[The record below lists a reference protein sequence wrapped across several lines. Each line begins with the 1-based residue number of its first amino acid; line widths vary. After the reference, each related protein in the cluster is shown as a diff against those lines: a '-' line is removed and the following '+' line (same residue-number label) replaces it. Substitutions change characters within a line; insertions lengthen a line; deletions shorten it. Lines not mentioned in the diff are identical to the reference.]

1 LVFARASLILTN
13 YFLPLNEA
21 LYAKDV
27 MQSFKYLISALV
39 ISSSSSFAQNTK
51 CEISGTWKHADKN
64 AWLEINLT
72 TKTVNVKSHLDNP
85 KANGLTVIKNLKPN
99 WSGQMYN
106 ASTGG
111 YVPVRLTFNSCEQ
124 LKVTDNGV
132 NILTL
137 NRE

>member
-1 LVFARASLILTN
+1 MQLIKHLITALMVF
-13 YFLPLNEA
+13 
-21 LYAKDV
+21 
-27 MQSFKYLISALV
+27 
-39 ISSSSSFAQNTK
+39 SSSSFAQDTK

-64 AWLEINLT
+64 AWLEINIT
-72 TKTVNVKSHLDNP
+72 TKTVKVKSHLDNP
-85 KANGLTVIKNLKPN
+85 EANGLTVIKNLKPG

-111 YVPVRLTFNSCEQ
+111 YVLVQLDFNSCEQ
-124 LKVTDNGV
+124 LNVTNKGV

>member
-1 LVFARASLILTN
+1 LAVFTSFNILAN
-13 YFLPLNEA
+13 NFLPLNVA

-27 MQSFKYLISALV
+27 MQSFKYLILALV
-39 ISSSSSFAQNTK
+39 ISSSSSFAQDTK

>member
-1 LVFARASLILTN
+1 
-13 YFLPLNEA
+13 
-21 LYAKDV
+21 
-27 MQSFKYLISALV
+27 MQSIKYLIPVLV
-39 ISSSSSFAQNTK
+39 TLSFSCFAQDTH

-64 AWLEINLT
+64 AWLEVDLS

-85 KANGLTVIKNLKPN
+85 QANGLTVIKNLKPK
-99 WSGQMYN
+99 WSGEMYN

-111 YVPVRLTFNSCEQ
+111 YVSVRLAFNGCEQ
-124 LKVTDNGV
+124 LNVTDNGV

>member
-1 LVFARASLILTN
+1 
-13 YFLPLNEA
+13 
-21 LYAKDV
+21 
-27 MQSFKYLISALV
+27 MQSIKYLITALI
-39 ISSSSSFAQNTK
+39 ISSSSCFAQDTH

-64 AWLEINLT
+64 AWLEVNLT
-72 TKTVNVKSHLDNP
+72 TKTINVKSHLDNP

-106 ASTGG
+106 ASTDG
-111 YVPVRLTFNSCEQ
+111 YVPVKLAFNSCEQ
-124 LKVTDNGV
+124 LRVTNNGV

>member
-1 LVFARASLILTN
+1 MR
-13 YFLPLNEA
+13 A
-21 LYAKDV
+21 LYAKEI
-27 MQSFKYLISALV
+27 MQSIKYLITALT
-39 ISSSSSFAQNTK
+39 IYSSSSFAQDTH

-111 YVPVRLTFNSCEQ
+111 FVPVQLAFNSCEQ

>member
-1 LVFARASLILTN
+1 MANTN
-13 YFLPLNEA
+13 
-21 LYAKDV
+21 AKEI
-27 MQSFKYLISALV
+27 MQSIKHLITVLV
-39 ISSSSSFAQNTK
+39 ISSSSCFAQDLH

-64 AWLEINLT
+64 AWLEVDLI

-85 KANGLTVIKNLKPN
+85 KANGLTVIKNLKPK
-99 WSGQMYN
+99 WSGEMYN
-106 ASTGG
+106 GSTGG
-111 YVPVRLTFNSCEQ
+111 YVSVKLAFNGCEQ

>member
-1 LVFARASLILTN
+1 
-13 YFLPLNEA
+13 
-21 LYAKDV
+21 
-27 MQSFKYLISALV
+27 MQSFKYLITALV
-39 ISSSSSFAQNTK
+39 ISSSSSFAQDTQ

-99 WSGQMYN
+99 WTGQMYN

-111 YVPVRLTFNSCEQ
+111 YVPVLLSFNSCEQ
-124 LKVTDNGV
+124 LWVTDNGV

>member
-1 LVFARASLILTN
+1 
-13 YFLPLNEA
+13 
-21 LYAKDV
+21 
-27 MQSFKYLISALV
+27 MQSIKYLITAL
-39 ISSSSSFAQNTK
+39 IIYSSGSFAQDTQ
-51 CEISGTWKHADKN
+51 CEISGIWKHADKN

-111 YVPVRLTFNSCEQ
+111 FVPVQLVFNSCEQ